1 VGRGRLGGGRWGGR
15 GLGLGFG
22 RVSAGGERK
31 GAQGR
36 EGVGSGVPVRCGRM
50 QAGRPDDA
58 RERRANNERPT
69 NAIAEFVIAL
79 N

>member
-1 VGRGRLGGGRWGGR
+1 MVSGPGKIGRRLLGWR

-22 RVSAGGERK
+22 RVSAGERK

-58 RERRANNERPT
+58 RERRAERLT
-69 NAIAEFVIAL
+69 ETTSDQL
-79 N
+79 TL